1 MLGRPYSAEVLSAA
15 AEIRALEDYV
25 RVVVP
30 ERDNSPMEP
39 RFFLASLSEE
49 WSPRVVV
56 VRRAGAI
63 AGIVY
68 AKERRVGGLPTGIV
82 FGDGRL
88 GNLVVA
94 EAVDREEVIVAA
106 LVTLFRRPRVRA
118 LRLAIPIGATEA
130 RAVARAQPMVP
141 FDLGYAP
148 ASKFDAHASL
158 RLPLDY
164 EAFLARLGSR
174 TRRNFRHYRRRFEDG
189 GHAYLDD
196 VPAQDLQQAARDLST
211 KCRIPSGRGEIA
223 RALSL
228 LATTSR
234 PWTVGLK
241 SRDGAWLSVAAG
253 WLTGA
258 RAVMFFQ
265 LNDDRNHEDASLSV
279 VLRAC
284 LIETL
289 IRRGIPELMFW
300 SGCAAPLS
308 RYVEPIPAMAAYLD
322 TPALGWRLI
331 RSMIGKTRPWMPGRM
346 TVDMRWITGDGAL
359 ALEPP
364 EAPIVDGV
372 AAEDAMFSSTRSNG
386 ER

>member
-1 MLGRPYSAEVLSAA
+1 MLGRPYSAEVLSAPA
-15 AEIRALEDYV
+15 QIQQLEDYV
-25 RVVVP
+25 RIVVP

-49 WSPRVVV
+49 WVPRVVV

-68 AKERRVGGLPTGIV
+68 AKERRVGGLLTGIL

-94 EAVDREEVIVAA
+94 DAADREDVIVAA
-106 LVTLFRRPRVRA
+106 LVTLFRLPRVRA
-118 LRLAIPIGATEA
+118 LRLAIPVAAIEA

-148 ASKFDAHASL
+148 ASRFDAHASL
-158 RLPLDY
+158 RLPPDY
-164 EAFLARLGSR
+164 QAFLGRLGSR
-174 TRRNFRHYRRRFEDG
+174 TRRNFRHYRRRFEEG
-189 GHAYLDD
+189 GHAYVDD
-196 VPAQDLQQAARDLST
+196 VPPQGLRQAARDLST
-211 KCRIPSGRGEIA
+211 KCRIPAGRGEIA
-223 RALSL
+223 RALNL
-228 LATTSR
+228 LAATSR

-253 WLTGA
+253 WFTGA

-265 LNDDRNHEDASLSV
+265 LNDDRDHEDASLSV
-279 VLRAC
+279 VLRAH

-289 IRRGIPELMFW
+289 IRRGFPELVFW
-300 SGCAAPLS
+300 YGCAPPLS

-331 RSMIGKTRPWMPGRM
+331 RSMIGKTQPWMPGWM
-346 TVDMRWITGDGAL
+346 TADMRWIAGDGAL
-359 ALEPP
+359 SLQPP
-364 EAPIVDGV
+364 EAPV
-372 AAEDAMFSSTRSNG
+372 AADVAIEDAMFSGTQPTV